1 MMRQC
6 CISRRWDGLGDGD
19 SFFNCQVEFEMKSL
33 RKLSADRITT
43 TGLIAG
49 LILLT
54 GLTWLGQEVLEQES
68 LPIDEPFLLQIHQ
81 WANPVLD
88 QLMLG
93 ITRLA
98 DPEVVVVVVT
108 IGLGWLVRRRQWR
121 SAVMLLFTCLGTL
134 IINQAMKLTFARP
147 RPLLWPRLIQETS
160 YGFPSGHA
168 LGSIVLYGFL
178 AYLLGRRYPAQGR
191 SIYGMAAGL
200 ISAIGFS
207 RLYLGVHYPTD
218 ILAGYAVGWLWL
230 MLCVFALQRHSGR
243 LNGARINPRDRTL
256 E

>member
-1 MMRQC
+1 
-6 CISRRWDGLGDGD
+6 
-19 SFFNCQVEFEMKSL
+19 MKLLQKRSI
-33 RKLSADRITT
+33 DRMTT
-43 TGLIAG
+43 TG

-54 GLTWLGQEVLEQES
+54 GLTWLGQEVLERES
-68 LPIDEPFLLQIHQ
+68 LPIDPPLLLQIHQ

-88 QLMLG
+88 QVMLG

-98 DPEVVVVVVT
+98 DPEVVVVVVAIT
-108 IGLGWLVRRRQWR
+108 LGWLVQRRQWR
-121 SAVMLLFTCLGTL
+121 SAVMLLFACLGTL

-178 AYLLGRRYPAQGR
+178 AYLLVRRYPGQAR
-191 SIYGMAAGL
+191 SIYGIAAGL

-218 ILAGYAVGWLWL
+218 VLAGYAVGLLWL
-230 MLCVFALQRHSGR
+230 MICIVMIHPHRCQPTIR
-243 LNGARINPRDRTL
+243 LKV
-256 E
+256 

>member
-1 MMRQC
+1 
-6 CISRRWDGLGDGD
+6 
-19 SFFNCQVEFEMKSL
+19 MKLL
-33 RKLSADRITT
+33 RKLSVDRMTT
-43 TGLIAG
+43 TG

-54 GLTWLGQEVLEQES
+54 GLTWLGQEVLERES
-68 LPIDEPFLLQIHQ
+68 LPIDMPLLLQIHQ

-88 QLMLG
+88 QVMLG

-98 DPEVVVVVVT
+98 DPEVVVVVVA
-108 IGLGWLVRRRQWR
+108 IALGWLVQRRQWR
-121 SAVMLLFTCLGTL
+121 SAVLLLFACLGTL
-134 IINQAMKLTFARP
+134 IINQAMKLMFARP

-178 AYLLGRRYPAQGR
+178 AYLLVRRYPGQVR
-191 SIYGMAAGL
+191 PIYGIAAGL

-218 ILAGYAVGWLWL
+218 VLAGYAVGLIWL
-230 MLCVFALQRHSGR
+230 MLCILM
-243 LNGARINPRDRTL
+243 INPHRRQSRTRL
-256 E
+256 EV